1 MRPKNKR
8 VDKSGGRE
16 NERGE
21 KKGEEGKKQE
31 LKREDHVILKSI
43 IMCPTIA
50 PETKY
55 TRPYLQSLT
64 IRKDYL

>member
-21 KKGEEGKKQE
+21 KKGEEGKKQG
-31 LKREDHVILKSI
+31 LKREDNVILKSI
-43 IMCPTIA
+43 HHVSYNCPRQS
-50 PETKY
+50 
-55 TRPYLQSLT
+55 TRGP
-64 IRKDYL
+64 IFKV